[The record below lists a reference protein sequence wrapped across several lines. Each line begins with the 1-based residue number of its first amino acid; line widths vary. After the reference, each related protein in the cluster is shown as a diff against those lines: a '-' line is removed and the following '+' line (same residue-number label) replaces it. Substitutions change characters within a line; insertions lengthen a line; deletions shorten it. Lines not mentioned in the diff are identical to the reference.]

1 MLKAGIFL
9 AFVFVAIA
17 HASGDQNS
25 VNERLQKYSAY
36 GRPNSMIFIHPTR
49 SLVDKRNDQHIFL
62 PRPNNLMNAY
72 IRGKKFTEP
81 SADALKRY
89 LAYGR
94 PNSMIF
100 MHPTRSLTE
109 KRSGIYLPRPN
120 SLMNAIKGKRG
131 QQVYLPRPNSLMNA
145 IQGKRSQQVYLPRPN
160 SLMNAIQGK
169 RSQQVYLPRPN
180 SLMNAI
186 QGKRA
191 QQIYLPRPNSLM
203 NAIKGKRAF
212 LHGSPNSFNFPI
224 WTRSAMDV
232 DESEDDDEEFESGE
246 VADIANFYEGIEK
259 YGKRDGNFDVF
270 LGNRG

>member
-1 MLKAGIFL
+1 
-9 AFVFVAIA
+9 
-17 HASGDQNS
+17 
-25 VNERLQKYSAY
+25 
-36 GRPNSMIFIHPTR
+36 
-49 SLVDKRNDQHIFL
+49 
-62 PRPNNLMNAY
+62 
-72 IRGKKFTEP
+72 
-81 SADALKRY
+81 
-89 LAYGR
+89 
-94 PNSMIF
+94 MIF

-131 QQVYLPRPNSLMNA
+131 
-145 IQGKRSQQVYLPRPN
+145 
-160 SLMNAIQGK
+160 
-169 RSQQVYLPRPN
+169 QQVYLPRPN

-232 DESEDDDEEFESGE
+232 DESEDNEELESG
-246 VADIANFYEGIEK
+246 DANLYESIEK
-259 YGKRDGNFDVF
+259 YGKRGDGNFDVF

>member
-17 HASGDQNS
+17 HASGDQETY
-25 VNERLQKYSAY
+25 NEALQRNLAFSLN
-36 GRPNSMIFIHPTR
+36 GWPDSMTFMLPER
-49 SLVDKRNDQHIFL
+49 SLMEKRGNQIFL
-62 PRPNNLMNAY
+62 PRPNNLMNALA
-72 IRGKKFTEP
+72 RGKKSTEP

-131 QQVYLPRPNSLMNA
+131 
-145 IQGKRSQQVYLPRPN
+145 
-160 SLMNAIQGK
+160 
-169 RSQQVYLPRPN
+169 QQVYLPRPN

-246 VADIANFYEGIEK
+246 IADIANFYEGIEK

>member
-17 HASGDQNS
+17 HASGDQETY
-25 VNERLQKYSAY
+25 NEALQRNLAFSLN
-36 GRPNSMIFIHPTR
+36 GWPDSMTFMLPER
-49 SLVDKRNDQHIFL
+49 SLMEKRGNQIFL
-62 PRPNNLMNAY
+62 PRPNNLMNALA
-72 IRGKKFTEP
+72 RGKKSTEP

-131 QQVYLPRPNSLMNA
+131 
-145 IQGKRSQQVYLPRPN
+145 
-160 SLMNAIQGK
+160 
-169 RSQQVYLPRPN
+169 QQVYLPRPN

>member
-145 IQGKRSQQVYLPRPN
+145 IQGKR
-160 SLMNAIQGK
+160 
-169 RSQQVYLPRPN
+169 
-180 SLMNAI
+180 
-186 QGKRA
+186 A

-232 DESEDDDEEFESGE
+232 DESEDDNEEFESGE

>member
-17 HASGDQNS
+17 HASGDQFLESSFARNDWLES
-25 VNERLQKYSAY
+25 YLENEKQIYFDFIAPYRKSLFKKS
-36 GRPNSMIFIHPTR
+36 NSME
-49 SLVDKRNDQHIFL
+49 VQ
-62 PRPNNLMNAY
+62 
-72 IRGKKFTEP
+72 EP

>member
-9 AFVFVAIA
+9 AFFFVAIS

-25 VNERLQKYSAY
+25 VNERLQRYAAY

-49 SLVDKRNDQHIFL
+49 AIRADKRQQIFL

-72 IRGKKFTEP
+72 IRGKKFTKP
-81 SADALKRY
+81 SNDALKRY

-109 KRSGIYLPRPN
+109 KRSRQIFLPRPN
-120 SLMNAIKGKRG
+120 SLMNAIKGKRAFLHG
-131 QQVYLPRPNSLMNA
+131 SPNGFNFPIWNRSAMDVDESEDTEELE
-145 IQGKRSQQVYLPRPN
+145 KRSR
-160 SLMNAIQGK
+160 
-169 RSQQVYLPRPN
+169 
-180 SLMNAI
+180 
-186 QGKRA
+186 
-191 QQIYLPRPNSLM
+191 QIFLPRPNSLM

-232 DESEDDDEEFESGE
+232 DESEDNEELESG
-246 VADIANFYEGIEK
+246 DANLYESIEK
-259 YGKRDGNFDVF
+259 YGKRGDGNFDVF